1 MLAIARAMVMNPY
14 LYYSLVLLDEPLEGL
29 APKVVLRLSE
39 AIRGIKKREMSLL
52 IAEPNMSNALRI
64 ATCVYVVEKRGE
76 IIYKKKH

>member
-14 LYYSLVLLDEPLEGL
+14 LCYSLVLLDEPLEGL

-39 AIRGIKKREMSLL
+39 AFREIKKRGMSLP

-64 ATCVYVVEKRGE
+64 ATCVYVVEEEK
-76 IIYKKKH
+76 